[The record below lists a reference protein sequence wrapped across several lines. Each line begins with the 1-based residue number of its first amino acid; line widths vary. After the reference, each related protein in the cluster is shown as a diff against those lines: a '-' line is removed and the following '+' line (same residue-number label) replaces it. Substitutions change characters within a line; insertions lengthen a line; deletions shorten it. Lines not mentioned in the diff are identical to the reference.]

1 MVENANLALNFAG
14 GMKLEENK
22 IAPNRIVL
30 LRGGGGGGV
39 REFLT
44 TELFIVLKG
53 AAPPPPPTPTI
64 AERVVALKP

>member
-30 LRGGGGGGV
+30 LRGGGGV

-53 AAPPPPPTPTI
+53 AAPPHPPTPTI
-64 AERVVALKP
+64 AERVVTLKP